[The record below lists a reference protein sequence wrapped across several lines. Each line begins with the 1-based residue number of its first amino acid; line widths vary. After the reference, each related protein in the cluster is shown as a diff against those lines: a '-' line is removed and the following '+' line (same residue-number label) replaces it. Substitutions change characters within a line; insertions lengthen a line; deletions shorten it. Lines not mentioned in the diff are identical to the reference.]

1 MTTPRALVKDAL
13 TDQLD
18 PASVTVLAY
27 ARQIAPPPRPTV
39 MVRLDRAIPGTL
51 AGVGLVR
58 STGLALIVLAAKPD
72 PPGPADDELDALL
85 EDVLH
90 AVEQAPGL
98 TWTEAKRAVYADS
111 IPAYEVSVTT
121 HTTHTT
127 PEEP

>member
-1 MTTPRALVKDAL
+1 MTPRMLVNDAL
-13 TDQLD
+13 TAQLS
-18 PASVTVLAY
+18 PASVTVLPY

-39 MVRLDRAIPGTL
+39 MVRLDRLIPGTL
-51 AGVGLVR
+51 AGVGQVR
-58 STGLALIVLAAKPD
+58 STELALIVLAAKTD
-72 PPGPADDELDALL
+72 PTGPADDELDALL
-85 EDVLH
+85 EDVIH

-98 TWTEAKRAVYADS
+98 TWTEAKRAVYADT